1 MPCTMRIPMKR
12 YHILVGTLLVLL
24 SSCATKAPRYDF
36 RELAHAAVVLDMDI
50 APEDNHRLYVE
61 AASWIGVPYRNGGKD
76 RRGTDC
82 SGLACQLYR
91 SVYRR
96 TLSPSA
102 EAQRTRHCKKVS
114 KKRLQEGDLVFFHNG
129 RNRRT
134 ASHVGIY
141 LKEGRFI
148 HASTTRGVIVSR
160 LDEPYYRQHWLQ
172 GGRVK

>member
-1 MPCTMRIPMKR
+1 MRTPSKLN
-12 YHILVGTLLVLL
+12 YVLTGILLILL

-36 RELAHAAVVLDMDI
+36 RKLAHAAIVLDMDI

-61 AASWIGVPYRNGGKD
+61 SASWIGVPYRSGGKD

-82 SGLACQLYR
+82 SGLVCQLYR
-91 SVYRR
+91 SVFRQS
-96 TLSPSA
+96 LQPNA
-102 EAQRTRHCKKVS
+102 EAQRKGDCQKISRKH
-114 KKRLQEGDLVFFHNG
+114 LQEGDLVFFHNG

-141 LKEGRFI
+141 LKQGRFV

-172 GGRVK
+172 GGRVKSP